1 MKKLFSIFVL
11 TLFSSIIFLFAEKPI
26 VRDIQTEA
34 GKGNKINIFW
44 TLPENPEKKIS
55 SFFIYRD
62 TRQIASYAQIKNLKP
77 IAQIN
82 SDFSG
87 YTDTVKD
94 YNDYF
99 YCVLALTE
107 GSTAPYDLILLSF
120 NSTVKGVHISV
131 NTQQKEPQ
139 KKETE
144 KLYYEGMLRETPLPY
159 IDIVENSIQGEPT
172 VSEDAAFAAQ
182 TLTNKSKKKKPILKT
197 YIFEEDLISPD
208 GGDDYLL
215 FEILKQYFV
224 QKKYDDAII
233 QLNKLAGTNIKDST
247 RNRVYFYIGECEY
260 LTGEYEKAV
269 KSFVKV
275 QDIYPTLARKWIN
288 SSLDRI

>member
-1 MKKLFSIFVL
+1 MKKAFSILGLLF
-11 TLFSSIIFLFAEKPI
+11 FSSILFAEKPI
-26 VRDIQTEA
+26 VRDIQAEA

-44 TLPENPEKKIS
+44 TLPENPEKEIS

-62 TRQIASYAQIKNLKP
+62 TRQIASYAQIKNISP
-77 IAQIN
+77 IAQIDSN
-82 SDFSG
+82 FSG
-87 YTDTVKD
+87 YTDLVKD

-99 YCVLALTE
+99 YCVLAVTKD
-107 GSTAPYDLILLSF
+107 SSVPYDLILLSF
-120 NSTVKGVHISV
+120 NSTVKGVHISM

-139 KKETE
+139 KKEQE
-144 KLYYEGMLRETPLPY
+144 KLYYEGTLRETPLPF
-159 IDIVENSIQGEPT
+159 IDIVENSLQPEPT
-172 VSEDAAFAAQ
+172 VSEEAAFAAQ
-182 TLTNKSKKKKPILKT
+182 TLTNKNKKREPVLKP

-224 QKKYDDAII
+224 HKNYDEAIV

-247 RNRVYFYIGECEY
+247 RSRVYFYIGECEY

-275 QDIYPTLARKWIN
+275 QDVYPTLARKWIN

>member
-1 MKKLFSIFVL
+1 MKKSFSIFIL
-11 TLFSSIIFLFAEKPI
+11 LFFSSILLFAEKPI

-44 TLPENPEKKIS
+44 TLPENPEKEIS
-55 SFFIYRD
+55 SLLIYRD
-62 TRQIASYAQIKNLKP
+62 TRQIASFAQIKNVKP

-82 SDFSG
+82 PDFSG
-87 YTDTVKD
+87 YTDIVKD

-99 YCVLALTE
+99 YCVLALTKD
-107 GSTAPYDLILLSF
+107 STIPYDLILLSF

-139 KKETE
+139 KQETE
-144 KLYYEGMLRETPLPY
+144 KLYYEGTLRETPLPY
-159 IDIVENSIQGEPT
+159 IDIVENSIQPEPT
-172 VSEDAAFAAQ
+172 VSEEAAFAAQ
-182 TLTNKSKKKKPILKT
+182 TLTNKSKKREPILKP

-224 QKKYDDAII
+224 QKKYDAAIV
-233 QLNKLAGTNIKDST
+233 QLNKLAGTNIKENT

>member
-1 MKKLFSIFVL
+1 MKKAFSILGLLF
-11 TLFSSIIFLFAEKPI
+11 FSSILFAEKPI
-26 VRDIQTEA
+26 VRDIQAEA

-44 TLPENPEKKIS
+44 TLPENPEKEIS
-55 SFFIYRD
+55 SFLIYRD
-62 TRQIASYAQIKNLKP
+62 TRQIASYAQIKNISP
-77 IAQIN
+77 IAQIDSN
-82 SDFSG
+82 FSG
-87 YTDTVKD
+87 YTDLVKD

-99 YCVLALTE
+99 YCALAVTKD
-107 GSTAPYDLILLSF
+107 SSVPYDLILLSF
-120 NSTVKGVHISV
+120 NSTVKGVHISM

-139 KKETE
+139 KKEQE
-144 KLYYEGMLRETPLPY
+144 KLYYEGTLRETPLPF
-159 IDIVENSIQGEPT
+159 IDIVENSLQPEPT
-172 VSEDAAFAAQ
+172 VSEEAAFAAQ
-182 TLTNKSKKKKPILKT
+182 TLTNKTKKREPVLKP

-224 QKKYDDAII
+224 HKNYDEAIV

-247 RNRVYFYIGECEY
+247 RSRVYFYIGECEY

>member
-1 MKKLFSIFVL
+1 MKKAFSIVGL
-11 TLFSSIIFLFAEKPI
+11 LFFSFILFAEKPI
-26 VRDIQTEA
+26 VRDIQAEA

-44 TLPENPEKKIS
+44 TLPENPEKEIS

-62 TRQIASYAQIKNLKP
+62 TRQIASYAQIKNISP
-77 IAQIN
+77 IAQIDSN
-82 SDFSG
+82 FSG
-87 YTDTVKD
+87 YTDLVKD

-99 YCVLALTE
+99 YCVLAVTKD
-107 GSTAPYDLILLSF
+107 SSVPYDLILLSF
-120 NSTVKGVHISV
+120 NSTVKGVHISM

-139 KKETE
+139 KKEQE
-144 KLYYEGMLRETPLPY
+144 KLYYEGTLRETPLPF
-159 IDIVENSIQGEPT
+159 IDIVENSLQPEPT
-172 VSEDAAFAAQ
+172 VSEEAAFAAQ
-182 TLTNKSKKKKPILKT
+182 TLTNKTKKREPVLKP

-224 QKKYDDAII
+224 HKNYDEAIV

-247 RNRVYFYIGECEY
+247 RSRVYFYIGECEY

>member
-1 MKKLFSIFVL
+1 MKKAFSIIGL
-11 TLFSSIIFLFAEKPI
+11 LFFSFILFAEKPI
-26 VRDIQTEA
+26 VRDIQAEA

-44 TLPENPEKKIS
+44 TLPENPEKEIS

-62 TRQIASYAQIKNLKP
+62 TRQIASYAQIKNISP
-77 IAQIN
+77 IAQIDSN
-82 SDFSG
+82 FSG
-87 YTDTVKD
+87 YTDLVKD

-99 YCVLALTE
+99 YCVLAVTKD
-107 GSTAPYDLILLSF
+107 SSVPYDLILLSF
-120 NSTVKGVHISV
+120 NSTVKGVHISM

-139 KKETE
+139 KKEKE
-144 KLYYEGMLRETPLPY
+144 KLYYEGTLRETPLPF
-159 IDIVENSIQGEPT
+159 IDIVENSLQPEPT
-172 VSEDAAFAAQ
+172 VSEEAAFAAQ
-182 TLTNKSKKKKPILKT
+182 TLTNKTKKREPVLKP

-224 QKKYDDAII
+224 HKNYDEAIV

-247 RNRVYFYIGECEY
+247 RSRVYFYIGECEY

>member
-1 MKKLFSIFVL
+1 MKKSFSIFIL
-11 TLFSSIIFLFAEKPI
+11 LFFSSILLFAEKPI

-44 TLPENPEKKIS
+44 TMPENPEKEIS
-55 SFFIYRD
+55 SLLIYRD
-62 TRQIASYAQIKNLKP
+62 TRQIASFAQIKNVKP

-82 SDFSG
+82 PDFSG
-87 YTDTVKD
+87 YTDIVKD

-99 YCVLALTE
+99 YCVLALTKD
-107 GSTAPYDLILLSF
+107 STVPYDLILLSF

-139 KKETE
+139 KQETE
-144 KLYYEGMLRETPLPY
+144 KLYYEGTLRETPLPY
-159 IDIVENSIQGEPT
+159 IDIVENSIQPEPT
-172 VSEDAAFAAQ
+172 VSEEAAFAAQ
-182 TLTNKSKKKKPILKT
+182 TLTNKSKKREPILKP

-224 QKKYDDAII
+224 QKKYDAAIV
-233 QLNKLAGTNIKDST
+233 QLNKLAGTNIKENT

-275 QDIYPTLARKWIN
+275 QDVYPTLARKWIN

>member
-1 MKKLFSIFVL
+1 MKKAFSIIGLLF
-11 TLFSSIIFLFAEKPI
+11 FSSILFAEKPI
-26 VRDIQTEA
+26 VRDIQAEA

-44 TLPENPEKKIS
+44 TLPENPEKEIS

-62 TRQIASYAQIKNLKP
+62 TRQIASYAQIKNISP
-77 IAQIN
+77 IAQIDSN
-82 SDFSG
+82 FSG
-87 YTDTVKD
+87 YTDLVKD

-99 YCVLALTE
+99 YCVLAVTKD
-107 GSTAPYDLILLSF
+107 SSVPYDLILLSF
-120 NSTVKGVHISV
+120 NSTVKGVHISM

-139 KKETE
+139 KQEKE
-144 KLYYEGMLRETPLPY
+144 KLYYEGTLRETPLPF
-159 IDIVENSIQGEPT
+159 IDIVENSLQPEPT
-172 VSEDAAFAAQ
+172 VSEEAAFAAQ
-182 TLTNKSKKKKPILKT
+182 TLTNKTKKREPVLKP

-224 QKKYDDAII
+224 HKNYDEAIV

-247 RNRVYFYIGECEY
+247 RSRVYFYIGECEY

-275 QDIYPTLARKWIN
+275 QDVYPTLARKWIN

>member
-1 MKKLFSIFVL
+1 MKKAFSILGLLF
-11 TLFSSIIFLFAEKPI
+11 FSSILFAEKPI
-26 VRDIQTEA
+26 VRDIQAEA

-44 TLPENPEKKIS
+44 TLPENPEKEIS

-62 TRQIASYAQIKNLKP
+62 TRQIASYAQIKNISP
-77 IAQIN
+77 IAQIDSN
-82 SDFSG
+82 FSG
-87 YTDTVKD
+87 YTDLVKD

-99 YCVLALTE
+99 YCVLAVTKD
-107 GSTAPYDLILLSF
+107 SSVPYDLILLSF
-120 NSTVKGVHISV
+120 NSTVKGVHISM

-139 KKETE
+139 KKEQE
-144 KLYYEGMLRETPLPY
+144 KLYYEGTLRETPLPF
-159 IDIVENSIQGEPT
+159 IDIVENSLQPEPT
-172 VSEDAAFAAQ
+172 VSEEAAFAAQ
-182 TLTNKSKKKKPILKT
+182 TLTNKTKKREPVLKP

-224 QKKYDDAII
+224 HKNYDEAIV

-247 RNRVYFYIGECEY
+247 RSRVYFYIGECEY

-275 QDIYPTLARKWIN
+275 QDVYPTLARKWIN

>member
-1 MKKLFSIFVL
+1 MKKAFSIIGL
-11 TLFSSIIFLFAEKPI
+11 LFFSFILFAEKPI
-26 VRDIQTEA
+26 VRDIQAEA

-44 TLPENPEKKIS
+44 TLPENPEKEIS

-62 TRQIASYAQIKNLKP
+62 TRQIASYAQIKNISP
-77 IAQIN
+77 IAQIDSN
-82 SDFSG
+82 FSG
-87 YTDTVKD
+87 YTDLVKD

-99 YCVLALTE
+99 YCVLAVTKD
-107 GSTAPYDLILLSF
+107 SSVPYDLILLSF
-120 NSTVKGVHISV
+120 NSTVKGVHISM

-139 KKETE
+139 KPEQE
-144 KLYYEGMLRETPLPY
+144 KLYYEGTLRETPLPF
-159 IDIVENSIQGEPT
+159 IDIVENSLQPEPI
-172 VSEDAAFAAQ
+172 VSEEAAFAAQ
-182 TLTNKSKKKKPILKT
+182 TLTNKTKKREPVLKP

-224 QKKYDDAII
+224 HKNYDEAIV

-247 RNRVYFYIGECEY
+247 RSRVYFYIGECEY

>member
-1 MKKLFSIFVL
+1 MKKTFSILGLLF
-11 TLFSSIIFLFAEKPI
+11 FSSILFAEKPI

-44 TLPENPEKKIS
+44 TLPENPEKEIS
-55 SFFIYRD
+55 SFLIYRD
-62 TRQIASYAQIKNLKP
+62 TRQIASYAQIKNISP
-77 IAQIN
+77 IAQIDSN
-82 SDFSG
+82 FSG
-87 YTDTVKD
+87 YTDLVKD

-99 YCVLALTE
+99 YCVLAVTKD
-107 GSTAPYDLILLSF
+107 SSVPYDLILLSF
-120 NSTVKGVHISV
+120 NSTVKGVHISM

-139 KKETE
+139 KKEKE
-144 KLYYEGMLRETPLPY
+144 KLYYEGTLRETPLPF
-159 IDIVENSIQGEPT
+159 IDIVENSLQPEPT
-172 VSEDAAFAAQ
+172 VSEEAAFAAQ
-182 TLTNKSKKKKPILKT
+182 TLTNKNKKREPVLKP

-224 QKKYDDAII
+224 HKNYDEAIV

-247 RNRVYFYIGECEY
+247 RSRVYFYIGECEY

>member
-1 MKKLFSIFVL
+1 MKKAFSIIGL
-11 TLFSSIIFLFAEKPI
+11 LFFSFILFAEKPI
-26 VRDIQTEA
+26 VRDIQAEA

-44 TLPENPEKKIS
+44 TLPENPEKEIS
-55 SFFIYRD
+55 SFLIYRD
-62 TRQIASYAQIKNLKP
+62 TRQIASYAQIKNISP
-77 IAQIN
+77 IAQIDSN
-82 SDFSG
+82 FSG
-87 YTDTVKD
+87 YTDLVKD

-99 YCVLALTE
+99 YCVLAVTKD
-107 GSTAPYDLILLSF
+107 SSVPYDLILLSF
-120 NSTVKGVHISV
+120 NSTVKGVHISM

-139 KKETE
+139 KQEKE
-144 KLYYEGMLRETPLPY
+144 KLYYEGTLRETPLPF
-159 IDIVENSIQGEPT
+159 IDIVENSLQPEPT
-172 VSEDAAFAAQ
+172 VSEEAAFAAQ
-182 TLTNKSKKKKPILKT
+182 TLTNKTKKREPVLKP

-224 QKKYDDAII
+224 HKNYDEAIV

-247 RNRVYFYIGECEY
+247 RSRVYFYIGECEY

>member
-1 MKKLFSIFVL
+1 MKKAFSILGLLF
-11 TLFSSIIFLFAEKPI
+11 FSSILFAEKPI
-26 VRDIQTEA
+26 VRDIQAEA

-44 TLPENPEKKIS
+44 TLPENPEKEIS
-55 SFFIYRD
+55 SFLIYRD
-62 TRQIASYAQIKNLKP
+62 TRQIASYAQIKNISP
-77 IAQIN
+77 IAQIDSN
-82 SDFSG
+82 FSG
-87 YTDTVKD
+87 YTDLVKD

-99 YCVLALTE
+99 YCVLAVTKD
-107 GSTAPYDLILLSF
+107 SSVPYDLILLSF
-120 NSTVKGVHISV
+120 NSTVKGVHISM

-139 KKETE
+139 KQEKE
-144 KLYYEGMLRETPLPY
+144 KLYYEGTLRETPLPF
-159 IDIVENSIQGEPT
+159 IDIVENSLQPKPT
-172 VSEDAAFAAQ
+172 VSEEAAFAAQ
-182 TLTNKSKKKKPILKT
+182 TLTNKNKKREPVLKP

-224 QKKYDDAII
+224 HKNYDEAIV

-247 RNRVYFYIGECEY
+247 RSRVYFYIGECEY

>member
-1 MKKLFSIFVL
+1 MKKAFSIISL
-11 TLFSSIIFLFAEKPI
+11 LFFSFILFAEKPI
-26 VRDIQTEA
+26 VRDIQAEA
-34 GKGNKINIFW
+34 GKGNKINIYW
-44 TLPENPEKKIS
+44 TLPENPEKEIS
-55 SFFIYRD
+55 SFLIYRD
-62 TRQIASYAQIKNLKP
+62 TRQIASFSQIKNLEP
-77 IAQIN
+77 IAQISSN
-82 SDFSG
+82 FSG
-87 YTDTVKD
+87 YTDSVKD
-94 YNDYF
+94 FIDYF
-99 YCVLALTE
+99 YCVLAITKD
-107 GSTAPYDLILLSF
+107 STSPYDLILLSF
-120 NSTVKGVHISV
+120 NSTVKGAHIAV
-131 NTQQKEPQ
+131 NSQQKEPQ

-144 KLYYEGMLRETPLPY
+144 KLYYEGTLRETPLPY
-159 IDIVENSIQGEPT
+159 IDIVENSIQPTPT
-172 VSEDAAFAAQ
+172 VSEEAAFAAQ
-182 TLTNKSKKKKPILKT
+182 TLTNKSKKKEPILKP

-224 QKKYDDAII
+224 QRNYEEAII

-247 RNRVYFYIGECEY
+247 RSRVYFYIGECEY

>member
-1 MKKLFSIFVL
+1 MKKAFSILGLLF
-11 TLFSSIIFLFAEKPI
+11 FSSILFAEKPI
-26 VRDIQTEA
+26 VRDIQAEA

-44 TLPENPEKKIS
+44 TLPENPEKEIS
-55 SFFIYRD
+55 SFLIYRD
-62 TRQIASYAQIKNLKP
+62 TRQIASYAQIKNISP
-77 IAQIN
+77 IAQIDSN
-82 SDFSG
+82 FSG
-87 YTDTVKD
+87 YTDLVKD

-99 YCVLALTE
+99 YCVLAVTKD
-107 GSTAPYDLILLSF
+107 SSVPYDLILLSF
-120 NSTVKGVHISV
+120 NSTVKGVHIFMK
-131 NTQQKEPQ
+131 TQQKEPQ
-139 KKETE
+139 KQEQE
-144 KLYYEGMLRETPLPY
+144 KLYYEGTLRETPLPF
-159 IDIVENSIQGEPT
+159 IDIVENSLQPEPT
-172 VSEDAAFAAQ
+172 VSEEAAFAAQ
-182 TLTNKSKKKKPILKT
+182 TLTNKNKKREPVLKP

-224 QKKYDDAII
+224 HKNYNEAIV

-247 RNRVYFYIGECEY
+247 RSRVYFYIGECEY

>member
-1 MKKLFSIFVL
+1 MKKAFSIL
-11 TLFSSIIFLFAEKPI
+11 GLLFFSFILFAEKPI
-26 VRDIQTEA
+26 VRDIQAEA

-44 TLPENPEKKIS
+44 TLPENPEKEIS

-62 TRQIASYAQIKNLKP
+62 TRQIASYAQIKNISP
-77 IAQIN
+77 IAQIDSN
-82 SDFSG
+82 FSG
-87 YTDTVKD
+87 YTDLVKD

-99 YCVLALTE
+99 YCVLAVTKD
-107 GSTAPYDLILLSF
+107 SSVPYDLILLSF
-120 NSTVKGVHISV
+120 NSTVKGVHISM

-139 KKETE
+139 KKEQE
-144 KLYYEGMLRETPLPY
+144 KLYYEGTLRETPLPF
-159 IDIVENSIQGEPT
+159 IDIVENSLQPEPT
-172 VSEDAAFAAQ
+172 VSEEAAFAAQ
-182 TLTNKSKKKKPILKT
+182 TLTNKNKKREPVLKP

-224 QKKYDDAII
+224 HKNYDEAIV

-247 RNRVYFYIGECEY
+247 RSRVYFYIGECEY

>member
-1 MKKLFSIFVL
+1 MKKAFSIIGLLF
-11 TLFSSIIFLFAEKPI
+11 FSSILFAEKPI
-26 VRDIQTEA
+26 VRDIQAEA

-44 TLPENPEKKIS
+44 TLPENPEKEIS
-55 SFFIYRD
+55 SFLIYRD
-62 TRQIASYAQIKNLKP
+62 TRQIASYAQIKNISP
-77 IAQIN
+77 IAQIDSN
-82 SDFSG
+82 FSG
-87 YTDTVKD
+87 YTDLVKD

-99 YCVLALTE
+99 YCVLAVTTD
-107 GSTAPYDLILLSF
+107 SSVPYDLILLSF
-120 NSTVKGVHISV
+120 NSTVKGVHISM

-139 KKETE
+139 KKEKE
-144 KLYYEGMLRETPLPY
+144 KLYYEGTLRETPLPF
-159 IDIVENSIQGEPT
+159 IDIVENSLQPEPT
-172 VSEDAAFAAQ
+172 VSEEAAFAAQ
-182 TLTNKSKKKKPILKT
+182 TLTNKTKKREPVLKP

-224 QKKYDDAII
+224 HKNYDEAIV

-247 RNRVYFYIGECEY
+247 RSRVYFYIGECEY

>member
-1 MKKLFSIFVL
+1 MKKAFSILGLLF
-11 TLFSSIIFLFAEKPI
+11 FSSILFAEKPI
-26 VRDIQTEA
+26 VRDIQAEA

-44 TLPENPEKKIS
+44 TLPENPEKEIS

-62 TRQIASYAQIKNLKP
+62 TRQIASYAQIKNISP
-77 IAQIN
+77 IAQIDSN
-82 SDFSG
+82 FSG
-87 YTDTVKD
+87 YTDLVKD

-99 YCVLALTE
+99 YCVLAVTKD
-107 GSTAPYDLILLSF
+107 SSVPYDLILLSF
-120 NSTVKGVHISV
+120 NSTVKGVHISM

-139 KKETE
+139 KQEKE
-144 KLYYEGMLRETPLPY
+144 KLYYEGTLRETPLPF
-159 IDIVENSIQGEPT
+159 IDIVENSLQPKPT
-172 VSEDAAFAAQ
+172 VSEEAAFAAQ
-182 TLTNKSKKKKPILKT
+182 TLTNKNKKREPVLKP

-224 QKKYDDAII
+224 HKNYDEAIV

-247 RNRVYFYIGECEY
+247 RSRVYFYIGECEY

>member
-1 MKKLFSIFVL
+1 MKKAFSIIGL
-11 TLFSSIIFLFAEKPI
+11 LFFSFILFAEKPI
-26 VRDIQTEA
+26 VRDIQAEA

-44 TLPENPEKKIS
+44 TLPENPEKEIS
-55 SFFIYRD
+55 SFLIYRD
-62 TRQIASYAQIKNLKP
+62 TRQIASYAQIKNISP
-77 IAQIN
+77 IAQIDSN
-82 SDFSG
+82 FSG
-87 YTDTVKD
+87 YTDLVKD

-99 YCVLALTE
+99 YCVLAVTKD
-107 GSTAPYDLILLSF
+107 SSVPYDLILLSF
-120 NSTVKGVHISV
+120 NSTVKGVHISM

-139 KKETE
+139 KQEKE
-144 KLYYEGMLRETPLPY
+144 KLYYEGTLRETPLPF
-159 IDIVENSIQGEPT
+159 IDIVENSLQPEPT
-172 VSEDAAFAAQ
+172 VSEEAAFAAQ
-182 TLTNKSKKKKPILKT
+182 TLTNKTKKREPVLKP

-224 QKKYDDAII
+224 HKNYDEAIV

-247 RNRVYFYIGECEY
+247 RSRVYFYIGECEY

-275 QDIYPTLARKWIN
+275 QDVYPTLARKWIN

>member
-1 MKKLFSIFVL
+1 MKKTFSIL
-11 TLFSSIIFLFAEKPI
+11 GLLFFSFILFAEKPI
-26 VRDIQTEA
+26 VRDIQAEA

-44 TLPENPEKKIS
+44 TLPENPEKEIS

-62 TRQIASYAQIKNLKP
+62 TRQIASYAQIKNISP
-77 IAQIN
+77 IAQIDSN
-82 SDFSG
+82 FSG
-87 YTDTVKD
+87 YTDLVKD

-99 YCVLALTE
+99 YCVLAVTKD
-107 GSTAPYDLILLSF
+107 SSVPYDLILLSF
-120 NSTVKGVHISV
+120 NSTVKGVHISM

-139 KKETE
+139 KQEKE
-144 KLYYEGMLRETPLPY
+144 KLYYEGTLRETRLPF
-159 IDIVENSIQGEPT
+159 IDIVENSLQPEPT
-172 VSEDAAFAAQ
+172 VSEEAAFAAQ
-182 TLTNKSKKKKPILKT
+182 TLTNKTKKREPILKP

-224 QKKYDDAII
+224 HKNYDEAIV

-247 RNRVYFYIGECEY
+247 RSRVYFYIGECEY

>member
-1 MKKLFSIFVL
+1 MKKAFSIIGLLF
-11 TLFSSIIFLFAEKPI
+11 FSSILFAEKPI

-44 TLPENPEKKIS
+44 TLPENPEKEIS

-62 TRQIASYAQIKNLKP
+62 TRQIASYAQIKNISP
-77 IAQIN
+77 IAQIDSN
-82 SDFSG
+82 FSG
-87 YTDTVKD
+87 YTDLVKD

-99 YCVLALTE
+99 YCVLAVTKD
-107 GSTAPYDLILLSF
+107 SSVPYDLILLSF
-120 NSTVKGVHISV
+120 NSTVKGVHISM

-139 KKETE
+139 KKEQE
-144 KLYYEGMLRETPLPY
+144 KLYYEGTLRETPLPF
-159 IDIVENSIQGEPT
+159 IDIVENSLQPEPT
-172 VSEDAAFAAQ
+172 VSEEAAFAAQ
-182 TLTNKSKKKKPILKT
+182 TLTNKTKKREPVLKP

-224 QKKYDDAII
+224 HKNYDEAIV

-247 RNRVYFYIGECEY
+247 RSRVYFYIGECEY

>member
-1 MKKLFSIFVL
+1 MKKAFSIISL
-11 TLFSSIIFLFAEKPI
+11 LFFSFILFAEKPI
-26 VRDIQTEA
+26 VRDIQAEA

-44 TLPENPEKKIS
+44 TLPENPEKEIS

-62 TRQIASYAQIKNLKP
+62 TRQIASYAQIKNISP
-77 IAQIN
+77 IAQIDSN
-82 SDFSG
+82 FSG
-87 YTDTVKD
+87 YTDLVKD

-99 YCVLALTE
+99 YCVLAVTKD
-107 GSTAPYDLILLSF
+107 SSVPYDLILLSF
-120 NSTVKGVHISV
+120 NSTVKGVHISM

-139 KKETE
+139 KQEKEM
-144 KLYYEGMLRETPLPY
+144 LYYEGTLRETPLPF
-159 IDIVENSIQGEPT
+159 IDIVENSLQPEPT
-172 VSEDAAFAAQ
+172 VSEEAAFAAQ
-182 TLTNKSKKKKPILKT
+182 TLTNKTKKREPVLKP

-224 QKKYDDAII
+224 HKNYDEAIV

-247 RNRVYFYIGECEY
+247 RSRVYFYIGECEY

>member
-1 MKKLFSIFVL
+1 MKKAFSIIGL
-11 TLFSSIIFLFAEKPI
+11 LFFSFILFAEKPI
-26 VRDIQTEA
+26 VRDIQAEA

-44 TLPENPEKKIS
+44 TLPENPEKEIS

-62 TRQIASYAQIKNLKP
+62 TRQIASYAQIKNISP
-77 IAQIN
+77 IAQIDSN
-82 SDFSG
+82 FSG
-87 YTDTVKD
+87 YTDLVKD

-99 YCVLALTE
+99 YCVLAVTKD
-107 GSTAPYDLILLSF
+107 SSVPYDLILLSF
-120 NSTVKGVHISV
+120 NSTVKGVHISM

-139 KKETE
+139 KQEKE
-144 KLYYEGMLRETPLPY
+144 KLYYEGTLRETPLPF
-159 IDIVENSIQGEPT
+159 IDIVENSLQPEPT
-172 VSEDAAFAAQ
+172 VSEEAAFAAQ
-182 TLTNKSKKKKPILKT
+182 TLTNKTKKREPVLKP

-224 QKKYDDAII
+224 HKNYDEAIV

-247 RNRVYFYIGECEY
+247 RSRVYFYIGECEY

-275 QDIYPTLARKWIN
+275 QDVYPTLARKWIN

>member
-1 MKKLFSIFVL
+1 MKKTFSIL
-11 TLFSSIIFLFAEKPI
+11 GLLFFSFILFAEKPI
-26 VRDIQTEA
+26 VRDIQAEA

-44 TLPENPEKKIS
+44 TLPENPEKEIS

-62 TRQIASYAQIKNLKP
+62 TRQIASYAQIKNISP
-77 IAQIN
+77 IAQIDSN
-82 SDFSG
+82 FSG
-87 YTDTVKD
+87 YTDLVKD

-99 YCVLALTE
+99 YCVLAVTKD
-107 GSTAPYDLILLSF
+107 SSVPYDLILLSF
-120 NSTVKGVHISV
+120 NSTVKGVHISM

-139 KKETE
+139 KKEQE
-144 KLYYEGMLRETPLPY
+144 KLYYEGTLRETPLPF
-159 IDIVENSIQGEPT
+159 IDIVENSLQPEPT
-172 VSEDAAFAAQ
+172 VSEEAAFAAQ
-182 TLTNKSKKKKPILKT
+182 TLTNKNKKRDPVLKP

-224 QKKYDDAII
+224 HKNYDEAIV

-247 RNRVYFYIGECEY
+247 RSRVYFYIGECEY

>member
-1 MKKLFSIFVL
+1 MKKTFSIL
-11 TLFSSIIFLFAEKPI
+11 GLLFFSFILFAEKPI
-26 VRDIQTEA
+26 VRDIQAEA

-44 TLPENPEKKIS
+44 TLPENPEKEIS
-55 SFFIYRD
+55 SFLIYRD
-62 TRQIASYAQIKNLKP
+62 TRQIASYAQIKNISP
-77 IAQIN
+77 IAQIDSN
-82 SDFSG
+82 FSG
-87 YTDTVKD
+87 YTDLVKD

-99 YCVLALTE
+99 YCVLAVTKD
-107 GSTAPYDLILLSF
+107 SSVPYDLILLSF
-120 NSTVKGVHISV
+120 NSTVKGVHISM

-139 KKETE
+139 KKEQE
-144 KLYYEGMLRETPLPY
+144 KLYYEGTLRETPLPF
-159 IDIVENSIQGEPT
+159 IDIVENSLQPEPT
-172 VSEDAAFAAQ
+172 VSEEAALAAQ
-182 TLTNKSKKKKPILKT
+182 TLTNKTKKREPVLKP

-224 QKKYDDAII
+224 HKNYDEAIV

-247 RNRVYFYIGECEY
+247 RSRVYFYIGECEY

>member
-1 MKKLFSIFVL
+1 MKKSFSILILLF
-11 TLFSSIIFLFAEKPI
+11 FSSILLFAEKPI

-44 TLPENPEKKIS
+44 TLPENPEKEIS
-55 SFFIYRD
+55 SLLIYRD
-62 TRQIASYAQIKNLKP
+62 TRQIASFAQIKNVKP
-77 IAQIN
+77 IVQIN
-82 SDFSG
+82 PDFSG
-87 YTDTVKD
+87 YTDIVKD

-99 YCVLALTE
+99 YCVLALTKD
-107 GSTAPYDLILLSF
+107 STVPYDLILLSF

-139 KKETE
+139 KQETE
-144 KLYYEGMLRETPLPY
+144 KLYYEGTLRETPLPY
-159 IDIVENSIQGEPT
+159 IDIVENSIQPEPT
-172 VSEDAAFAAQ
+172 VSEEAAFAAQ
-182 TLTNKSKKKKPILKT
+182 TLTNKSKKREPILKP

-224 QKKYDDAII
+224 QKKYDAAII
-233 QLNKLAGTNIKDST
+233 QLNKLAGTNIKENT

-275 QDIYPTLARKWIN
+275 QDVYPTLARKWIN

>member
-1 MKKLFSIFVL
+1 MKKTFSIL
-11 TLFSSIIFLFAEKPI
+11 GLLFFSFILFAEKPI
-26 VRDIQTEA
+26 VRDIQAEA

-44 TLPENPEKKIS
+44 TLPENPEKEIS

-62 TRQIASYAQIKNLKP
+62 TRQIASYAQIKNISP
-77 IAQIN
+77 IAQIDSN
-82 SDFSG
+82 FSG
-87 YTDTVKD
+87 YTDLVKD

-99 YCVLALTE
+99 YCVLAVTKD
-107 GSTAPYDLILLSF
+107 SSIPYDLILLSF
-120 NSTVKGVHISV
+120 NSTVKGVHISM

-139 KKETE
+139 KKEKE
-144 KLYYEGMLRETPLPY
+144 KLYYEGTLRETPLPF
-159 IDIVENSIQGEPT
+159 IDIVENSLQPEPT
-172 VSEDAAFAAQ
+172 VSEEAAFAAQ
-182 TLTNKSKKKKPILKT
+182 TLTNKTKKREPVLKP

-224 QKKYDDAII
+224 HKNYDEAIV

-247 RNRVYFYIGECEY
+247 RSRVYFYIGECEY

>member
-1 MKKLFSIFVL
+1 MKKAFSIIGLLF
-11 TLFSSIIFLFAEKPI
+11 FSSILFAEKPI

-44 TLPENPEKKIS
+44 TLPENPEKEIS
-55 SFFIYRD
+55 SFLIYRD
-62 TRQIASYAQIKNLKP
+62 TRQIASYAQIKNISP
-77 IAQIN
+77 IAQIDSN
-82 SDFSG
+82 FSG
-87 YTDTVKD
+87 YTDLVKD

-99 YCVLALTE
+99 YCVLAVTKD
-107 GSTAPYDLILLSF
+107 SSVPYDLILLSF
-120 NSTVKGVHISV
+120 NSTVKGVHISM

-139 KKETE
+139 KQEKE
-144 KLYYEGMLRETPLPY
+144 KLYYEGTLRETPLPF
-159 IDIVENSIQGEPT
+159 IDIVENSLQPKPT
-172 VSEDAAFAAQ
+172 VSEEAAFAAQ
-182 TLTNKSKKKKPILKT
+182 TLTNKTKKREPVLKP

-224 QKKYDDAII
+224 HKNYDEAIV

-247 RNRVYFYIGECEY
+247 RSRVYFYIGECEY